1 MTQEDALIVISH
13 IKVLSIVPN
22 RCLRPLDKTFSLYNW
37 IFLSKVYSF
46 AGELPQNQSCATSV
60 EYS

>member
-1 MTQEDALIVISH
+1 MTQEDALIVIGH

-37 IFLSKVYSF
+37 IFLSQKYILLQANFLKISRVQ
-46 AGELPQNQSCATSV
+46 LQ
-60 EYS
+60 

>member
-22 RCLRPLDKTFSLYNW
+22 RCLKPLDKTFSLYNW
-37 IFLSKVYSF
+37 IFLSQKYIRLVRNLVHF
-46 AGELPQNQSCATSV
+46 IIDDGTN
-60 EYS
+60 

>member
-22 RCLRPLDKTFSLYNW
+22 RCLKPLDKTFSLYNW
-37 IFLSKVYSF
+37 IFLSQKYILLQANFLKISHVQ
-46 AGELPQNQSCATSV
+46 LQ
-60 EYS
+60 